1 MANLI
6 YCRVSTSEQTV
17 ANQIKEI
24 TDAGYEVED
33 EFIFSDE
40 VSGATPFL
48 QRAGFQRLLAQ
59 CRRRDTLI
67 VNKLD
72 RLGRD
77 QLDVQQAIQ
86 LLQAKGVGIVV
97 LQLGKTDLTSSAGRL
112 IVSVLAAVA
121 QMERD
126 LIRERTLAGLA
137 RARQEGRKGGRP
149 KVAGSDRGRLILDL
163 LKGGESVRK
172 VARQV
177 GCSPTTVMKIKKDNG
192 SLM

>member
-17 ANQIKEI
+17 TNQIKEI

-33 EFIFSDE
+33 EFIFTDE

-48 QRAGFQRLLAQ
+48 RRPGFQRLLAQ

-77 QLDVQQAIQ
+77 QLDVQQAIKA
-86 LLQAKGVGIVV
+86 LQAKGVGIIV
-97 LQLGKTDLTSSAGRL
+97 LQLGKTDLASSAGRL

-149 KVAGSDRGRLILDL
+149 KVAGSDRGRLILEL
-163 LKGGESVRK
+163 LGAGESVRK
-172 VARQV
+172 VAKKV
-177 GCSPTTVMKIKKDNG
+177 GCSPTTVMNIKRQR
-192 SLM
+192 

>member
-17 ANQIKEI
+17 NNQIKEI

-33 EFIFSDE
+33 EFIFTDE
-40 VSGATPFL
+40 VSGATPFQ

-77 QLDVQQAIQ
+77 QLDVQQAIKA
-86 LLQAKGVGIVV
+86 LQAKGVGIIV
-97 LQLGKTDLTSSAGRL
+97 LQLGKTDLASSAGRL

-163 LKGGESVRK
+163 LGAGESVRK
-172 VARQV
+172 VAKKV
-177 GCSPTTVMKIKKDNG
+177 GCSPTTVMNIKKTTVK
-192 SLM
+192 

>member
-86 LLQAKGVGIVV
+86 ALQEKGVGIIV
-97 LQLGKTDLTSSAGRL
+97 LQLGKTDLASSAGRM

-149 KVAGSDRGRLILDL
+149 KVVGSDRGGLILDL
-163 LKGGESVRK
+163 LRGGESVRR

-192 SLM
+192 NI